1 MRQRMCDSITAKV
14 TPGLRADLMKTAE
27 RTERT
32 LSELLRDYVHEGLY
46 RDEAMYKAGTDA

>member
-32 LSELLRDYVHEGLY
+32 LSELLRDYVHEGLC
-46 RDEAMYKAGTDA
+46 RDDAMCKAGTEV